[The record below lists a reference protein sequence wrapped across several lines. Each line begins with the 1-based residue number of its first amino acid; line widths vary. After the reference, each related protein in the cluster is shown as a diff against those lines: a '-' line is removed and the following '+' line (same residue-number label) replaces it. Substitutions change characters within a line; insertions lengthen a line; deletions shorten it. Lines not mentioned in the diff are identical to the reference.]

1 MAKDDALKWAQK
13 QEEQMLLG
21 AEQVADASNDAL
33 EYLIDVVENIRDKKW
48 REMAVEQQAYEMG
61 VGEVFAENLIPEIYN
76 DMGKRLRKTLKKS
89 GLKLNQ
95 SETMML
101 RRIYIGRVVK
111 NIGRML
117 NERDN
122 KAAEASTT

>member
-122 KAAEASTT
+122 